1 MYNILYI
8 LLHINTSII
17 IGALGP
23 KEGISYISS
32 ILYYGDE
39 GGALGP
45 TIMYNILY
53 ILLHINTSIIIGA
66 LGPKEGI
73 HIYYIMEMK
82 VGP

>member
-23 KEGISYISS
+23 KEGININYIV
-32 ILYYGDE
+32 E
-39 GGALGP
+39 MKVVGP

-53 ILLHINTSIIIGA
+53 ILLHIKPSIIIGA

>member
-8 LLHINTSII
+8 LLHINTKYYNW
-17 IGALGP
+17 GLRP
-23 KEGISYISS
+23 QRRDKYQ
-32 ILYYGDE
+32 LYCGDE

-53 ILLHINTSIIIGA
+53 ILLHIKPSIIIGA
-66 LGPKEGI
+66 LGPKAGI
-73 HIYYIMEMK
+73 HIYYIVEIK